1 MGRTEGER
9 GLMIYLSGPM
19 TGIPDYNYPE
29 FRKAAKTLRDFGH
42 VVFDPSEAF
51 EGRTDLPKE
60 VYMRKDIEMLLQA
73 NVVALLEGWEGSKG
87 AQLEVEVAK
96 QCGIPIKMFSDLLAT
111 EGEFFDD

>member
-1 MGRTEGER
+1 
-9 GLMIYLSGPM
+9 MIYLSGPM
-19 TGIPDYNYPE
+19 TGIPDYNYPA
-29 FRKAAKTLRDFGH
+29 FRAASKTLRDFGH

-73 NVVALLEGWEGSKG
+73 NVVALLEGWESSKG

-96 QCGIPIKMFSDLLAT
+96 QCGIPVRLLSDLLKT
-111 EGEFFDD
+111 EGEFYDD